1 MSKKRIVITGANGFI
16 ACKIAEKLHNKDY
29 LLYGTSQSSLSNP
42 FIENKHFLS
51 VDLVHNYQKL
61 EDWLYEIQPDHIV
74 HTAAFTAVD
83 GCEENKEDCV
93 ELNVEVTQR
102 LGEYCSKT
110 NTPILHLST
119 DFVFEGKKGK
129 VYTEDS
135 AVHPQNMYGQSKA
148 LSEVALISS
157 SCMFSILRVVLV
169 HGYAEGSK
177 KSNFLLWVK
186 NSLEQKKEIKVVEDH
201 YRKPT
206 WIDDIATAAETL
218 IENPK
223 KGIFHI
229 TGQDLLS
236 VYEFAQK
243 IADFWSLDK
252 KLILPIRAE
261 DIGQDKNRPQS
272 TDLANDLTVRELEIS
287 PTPMQ
292 LSFEKIDEQLK
303 NKVSR

>member
-1 MSKKRIVITGANGFI
+1 MSKKRILITGANGFI
-16 ACKIAEKLHNKDY
+16 ACKIAEVLHNKDY
-29 LLYGTSQSSLSNP
+29 LLYGTSQSPLSNP
-42 FIENKHFLS
+42 FLQNENFLS
-51 VDLVHNYQKL
+51 VDLVHQYEKL
-61 EDWLYEIQPDHIV
+61 ENWLYEIQPDHIV

-83 GCEENKEDCV
+83 KCEEDKETCV

-102 LGEYCSKT
+102 LGEYCAKT

-119 DFVFEGKKGK
+119 DFVFEGKKEK

-135 AVHPQNMYGQSKA
+135 AVHPVNLYGQSKA

-169 HGYAEGSK
+169 HGFAEGSK

-186 NSLEQKKEIKVVEDH
+186 ESLQQKKEIKIVEDH

-206 WIDDIATAAETL
+206 WVDDIATAVEAL

-223 KGIFHI
+223 KGIFHL
-229 TGQDLLS
+229 TGEKLLS
-236 VYEFAQK
+236 VYEFAQE
-243 IADFWSLDK
+243 IADFWELDK
-252 KLILPIRAE
+252 TLITPIQAK
-261 DIGQDKNRPQS
+261 DIAQDKNRPQS
-272 TDLANDLTVRELEIS
+272 TDLENQFTVRELGLS

-292 LSFEKIDEQLK
+292 MVFEKIDEQLK
-303 NKVSR
+303 NRTSR